1 MEKLSV
7 YISGID
13 SLLAIEWCRLEE
25 LASLLEPFSKH
36 TNILQTDSQSLSSVI
51 PSILDLECHRQQHTA
66 ATELLR
72 KILRDLRQR
81 FSSLLEPDSINFN
94 PLPAAACLLDPTL
107 ATVLLTPDC
116 AMLLHAAKLYIYSKC
131 DSQSPETESVS
142 HSQSTPNT
150 PLQRLAHLASKMT
163 TQRVAAAVGSNSAMD
178 SAAGQLNQY
187 ISEITEEPSTSAL
200 QFWCTRRV
208 RYSKLYALAEDLLS
222 SPASQAY
229 VERIFSLC
237 GMLTAGRRNHMN
249 NSLEMRAFL
258 KLNANF
264 L

>member
-1 MEKLSV
+1 
-7 YISGID
+7 
-13 SLLAIEWCRLEE
+13 
-25 LASLLEPFSKH
+25 
-36 TNILQTDSQSLSSVI
+36 
-51 PSILDLECHRQQHTA
+51 
-66 ATELLR
+66 
-72 KILRDLRQR
+72 
-81 FSSLLEPDSINFN
+81 
-94 PLPAAACLLDPTL
+94 
-107 ATVLLTPDC
+107 
-116 AMLLHAAKLYIYSKC
+116 
-131 DSQSPETESVS
+131 
-142 HSQSTPNT
+142 
-150 PLQRLAHLASKMT
+150 
-163 TQRVAAAVGSNSAMD
+163 MD

-200 QFWCTRRV
+200 EFWCARRV

-237 GMLTAGRRNHMN
+237 GMLTAGRRNRMN